1 MLYAEID
8 YSFEVE
14 FDIVMSWHDTSIFRR
29 CNGVNPWA
37 TDPVPCPEVWR
48 PTIGIYSLCTGLA
61 QSVPRGYYSI
71 LD

>member
-48 PTIGIYSLCTGLA
+48 PTIGIQLVYRPC
-61 QSVPRGYYSI
+61 SVSTSWI
-71 LD
+71 L